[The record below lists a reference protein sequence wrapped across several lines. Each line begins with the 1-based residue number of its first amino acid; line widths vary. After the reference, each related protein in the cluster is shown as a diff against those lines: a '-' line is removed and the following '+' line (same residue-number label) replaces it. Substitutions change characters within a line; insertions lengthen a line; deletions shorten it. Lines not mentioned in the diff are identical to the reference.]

1 MKEKEVFYIYRHLRK
16 DSGEPFYIGLGKVY
30 NPKAKSHE
38 KYYSRAFQKTKRNRF
53 WNFIVEKTEYEV
65 EIIFEAN
72 DRQTIIEKE
81 IEFISLYGR
90 RDLGKGTLVNMSDG
104 GDGLNNNIQS
114 EETLEKRRKMYAEG
128 RTGLKPLR
136 GGSSPMS
143 KKVVEESTGMIYNSL
158 TEVAN
163 MLKITVGNFSDM
175 LRSAERE
182 NTTGFKYVEESFNG
196 EYEDKRR
203 HRKVYD
209 YSTEQV
215 IESTSETSKIYK
227 KDHKTIR
234 GYLNG
239 KYKNKTS
246 LVYYEDY
253 LNGIKPD
260 DLYISKKNKEVIN
273 IDTKEIY
280 DSMLKASIVAGV
292 TKSLFANKM
301 KGIRPND
308 TPYMLLSD
316 YNENLQPI
324 YTICNESK

>member
-1 MKEKEVFYIYRHLRK
+1 MEEKEVFYIYRHLRK

-81 IEFISLYGR
+81 IEFITLYGR

-104 GDGLNNNIQS
+104 GDGMNNNIQS

-128 RTGLKPLR
+128 KTGLKPLR
-136 GGSSPMS
+136 GADSPRAV
-143 KKVVEESTGMIYNSL
+143 KVVEISTNKIFTSL
-158 TEVAN
+158 TEAAEHLGISVSVFSAN
-163 MLKITVGNFSDM
+163 LNHSNNQSNK
-175 LRSAERE
+175 
-182 NTTGFKYVEESFNG
+182 TGFKFFDETLNKDHIV
-196 EYEDKRR
+196 KKR

-209 YSTEQV
+209 YDTEQI
-215 IESTSETSKIYK
+215 IESTSEASRIYK

-253 LNGIKPD
+253 LNGIRPD

-316 YNENLQPI
+316 YNDNLQPI
-324 YTICNESK
+324 